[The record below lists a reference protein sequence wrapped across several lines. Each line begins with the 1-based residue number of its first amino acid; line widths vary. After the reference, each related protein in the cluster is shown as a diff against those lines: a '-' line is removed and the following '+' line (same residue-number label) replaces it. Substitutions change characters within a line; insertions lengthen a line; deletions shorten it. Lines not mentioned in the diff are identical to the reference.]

1 MQEQWWYKS
10 NDVIKGPES
19 LETLTTMLAKGTLR
33 SDSPVWAKSIG
44 KWMTAAELPELQAVG
59 DKKAK
64 LDSVSRSVEKNT
76 SNKSKK
82 PKPAKV
88 AGRLKFAAILGVVY
102 LGFTAAAGYIVD
114 KKVVEQLSAM
124 GADVA
129 SVSLSEIELKR
140 GLFQSKVT
148 YKAKLGSDVYS
159 IVSKINH
166 GPFPKLSGIGMGQIN
181 TTVLWNAKQQKELEP
196 LFGNKEP
203 IEAITKVGL
212 GGVHTTTFMS
222 PALERAVVANGEEV
236 AWGGMSGTFEHG
248 GKEKKIVGKL
258 TVPRVSIRNLGT
270 SAKKGIQALELVNLE
285 FSSNLKGAL
294 NNLYSGQTNFK
305 LDELKF
311 SAGATASGAKAGLTS
326 SAFESAH
333 LTGLTYSSNDKMHG
347 PIASG
352 NTKFNV
358 ERFAIKAARP
368 ITLTNVGYEFAV
380 DQIPAKAL
388 DELYTAIN
396 KWYPASAFEKGH
408 KPNQSMLASSNEKQ
422 DAEQLILKK
431 LPDLFSQNPI
441 FTIKRLGFSSEYG
454 GASFSGKVSVNGVQ
468 PEQFKIEM
476 LMQLLMNN
484 LEADLHFST
493 SRSLFSGPH
502 IGDVNASMRGIDS
515 KIDSFVSEGYVD
527 LNNDQYKTNFKF
539 KAGSMSFN
547 GKVVD
552 LPLGL
557 GASANK

>member
-10 NDVIKGPES
+10 NEVIKGPES
-19 LETLTTMLAKGTLR
+19 LETLTAMLAKGVLH

-44 KWMTAAELPELQAVG
+44 KWMTAAELPDFQAVG
-59 DKKAK
+59 DRKAK
-64 LDSVSRSVEKNT
+64 LESTRPSVVKNT
-76 SNKSKK
+76 SSKSEKSK
-82 PKPAKV
+82 PANV
-88 AGRLKFAAILGVVY
+88 ASRLKLAAFLGVGY
-102 LGFTAAAGYIVD
+102 ISFTAAVGYAVD
-114 KKVVEQLSAM
+114 NRVLEQFSAM
-124 GADVA
+124 GKDAA
-129 SVSLSEIELKR
+129 SISLSEIELSR

-159 IVSKINH
+159 LVSKINH
-166 GPFPKLSGIGMGQIN
+166 GPLPKLSGLGLGQIN
-181 TTVLWNAKQQKELEP
+181 TTVLWNAKQRKELEP
-196 LFGNKEP
+196 LFGSKEP

-212 GGVHTTTFMS
+212 GGVHTTTIVS
-222 PALERAVVANGEEV
+222 PALEKALVANGEEV
-236 AWGGMSGTFEHG
+236 LWGGMSGTFEHG

-258 TVPRVSIRNLGT
+258 TAPRVSIRNLGT
-270 SAKKGIQALELVNLE
+270 SSKKGVQALEIVNLE

-294 NNLYSGQTNFK
+294 NNLYSGQTSFK

-311 SAGATASGAKAGLTS
+311 SAGSAAVGARAGLAS

-333 LTGLTYSSNDKMHG
+333 LTGLTYSSNDKMDG
-347 PIASG
+347 AMASG
-352 NTKFNV
+352 NTKFNI

-388 DELYTAIN
+388 DEMYTAIN
-396 KWYPASAFEKGH
+396 KWYLASAFEKGQ
-408 KPNQSMLASSNEKQ
+408 KPNQ
-422 DAEQLILKK
+422 DAEQLMLKK

-468 PEQFKIEM
+468 TEQFKIEM
-476 LMQLLMNN
+476 LMRLLMNN
-484 LEADLHFST
+484 LEADLHLST

-502 IGDVNASMRGIDS
+502 ISDVNASMRGIDS
-515 KIDSFVSEGYVD
+515 KIDSFVSEGYVELD
-527 LNNDQYKTNFKF
+527 NEQYKTNFKF

-547 GKVVD
+547 GKIID
-552 LPLGL
+552 LPSGL
-557 GASANK
+557 GGQR